1 MIQRAINAA
10 LLKREPYVIMV
21 VSPDGVAD
29 GAVVVAVVY
38 SLLMIPLVID
48 GVGILTAARVI
59 LYGLVNWIVLSGLV
73 YLIGK
78 HLLDGDGSFPG
89 TMAATSIGYPVLLAG
104 ILLAPVVSPLQA
116 QLIVSVWLVATVW
129 MAARAALELPP
140 ARAVAAALGGWGA
153 FVVVSLLFRF

>member
-1 MIQRAINAA
+1 
-10 LLKREPYVIMV
+10 
-21 VSPDGVAD
+21 
-29 GAVVVAVVY
+29 
-38 SLLMIPLVID
+38 MIPLVLD
-48 GVGILTAARVI
+48 GIGILTAARVI
-59 LYGLVNWIVLSGLV
+59 LYGLMNWIVLSGLV

-78 HLLDGDGSFPG
+78 HLLEGDGSFPG

-129 MAARAALELPP
+129 MAARVALELPP
-140 ARAVAAALGGWGA
+140 ARAAAAAVGGWSA